1 MGCRAGCR
9 ILANLLALPLQAIGG
24 DAIPFDFLDRA
35 CMPDI
40 IFYCAAQVLRDDQ
53 SIPNLLEH
61 FLIVPL
67 GLVIG
72 ATPMFPGGAGIGEF
86 GFGALYS
93 WFGTDRAM
101 GVLASLVQ
109 RLVTW
114 IIGISAYLVII
125 AIPVPKN
132 QPTTESSDPPS

>member
-1 MGCRAGCR
+1 VMQS
-9 ILANLLALPLQAIGG
+9 LLISWTGHVCLTLS
-24 DAIPFDFLDRA
+24 
-35 CMPDI
+35 
-40 IFYCAAQVLRDDQ
+40 FYCAAQVLRDDQ

-67 GLVIG
+67 GLVIQ

-125 AIPVPKN
+125 ALPVPKN
-132 QPTTESSDPPS
+132 QAVTETSDTPS